1 MKAIETAKTII
12 GNKVWIGANACIKAG
27 VTIGDGAVIGMG
39 SIVTEDVVSYE
50 VRSGVPA
57 PLIKNDLM
65 MIQ

>member
-1 MKAIETAKTII
+1 M
-12 GNKVWIGANACIKAG
+12 WIGANACIKAG